1 MDHPDPRTQHRETL
15 EPASSPRPH
24 SRRAAALARLDE
36 AALTAAVRTG
46 VSPRAVTGFVVVALV
61 ALAVLGAR
69 VVLARTAARPQPLA
83 PAVSSLRLAA
93 GSTPMASPTMAS
105 PTMASPPAATPGT
118 AASAA
123 ASSAVASPGV
133 LVHVVG
139 QVRRPGVVRLPA
151 GARVQ
156 DAVRAAGGA
165 TRRADLAAVNL
176 ARPVVDG
183 EQVVVPRP
191 GEATVPAASGAQAP
205 GSAVGAPSAA
215 AAGGPVDLN
224 AATPEQLDALP
235 GIGPVLA
242 GRIVDFRTEHGRFSS
257 VDELSDVSGIG
268 DAVLERLR
276 PLVRV

>member
-1 MDHPDPRTQHRETL
+1 MDHP
-15 EPASSPRPH
+15 EPDLLSPPPPPQPH

-46 VSPRAVTGFVVVALV
+46 VSPRAVAGFVVVALV

-83 PAVSSLRLAA
+83 PAVSTVKLAA
-93 GSTPMASPTMAS
+93 GSTPMASATAS
-105 PTMASPPAATPGT
+105 TPGAT
-118 AASAA
+118 APSA
-123 ASSAVASPGV
+123 V

-139 QVRRPGVVRLPA
+139 QVRRPGVVRLAA

-165 TRRADLAAVNL
+165 TGRADLAAVNL

-191 GEATVPAASGAQAP
+191 GEATLPAGSAGGPAP
-205 GSAVGAPSAA
+205 GSSAGSPSGSAA
-215 AAGGPVDLN
+215 SGPVDLN

-242 GRIVDFRTEHGRFSS
+242 GRIVDFRAQHGRFTS
-257 VDELSDVSGIG
+257 VDELGDVSGIG